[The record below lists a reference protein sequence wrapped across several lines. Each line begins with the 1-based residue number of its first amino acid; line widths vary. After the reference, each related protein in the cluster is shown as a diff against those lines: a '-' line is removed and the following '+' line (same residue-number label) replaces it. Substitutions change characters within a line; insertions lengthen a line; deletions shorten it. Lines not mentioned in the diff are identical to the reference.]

1 MNNLKIGGGY
11 MACRLAAMPS
21 TAGLSIPDGRSGRH
35 VNACFW
41 NKSTLTFTAG
51 QGQTNVYLLPWLPAP
66 LGISG
71 GTFGTT
77 LINGA
82 GVSSSITGNMT
93 GWCASSNL
101 YGTGDAHYPGN
112 VSLNPYN
119 ADKIRFSS
127 IGMRIRYTGPAQ
139 TAAGMLSVFKMPLS
153 LYGPETTTATAAAVT
168 PPTAGNFCTRYYA
181 AGTVTG
187 FTPVGVDMYKL
198 SDEYFTSST
207 PSCNVQM
214 FRPEQGVVVRL
225 SHSGDFKHVPWMSTA
240 AAPVR
245 EDATADKAVLAQSDC
260 VMSNDSILG
269 RSTGGLYCFDN
280 DWTPV
285 CVQFNGCNND
295 ASFLIETCVC
305 AEIQPQPDSAMA
317 TVALEGSKAHEAEL
331 VRTEKLLESQG
342 PALPLFGPR

>member
-1 MNNLKIGGGY
+1 MS
-11 MACRLAAMPS
+11 CRLSATPS
-21 TAGLSIPDGRSGRH
+21 SQGLSIPDGRSGRH

-41 NKSTLTFTAG
+41 NKSTLTFTAS

-66 LGISG
+66 LGLSAGNFGSSLLNGNGVPNSISG
-71 GTFGTT
+71 
-77 LINGA
+77 N
-82 GVSSSITGNMT
+82 ITGF
-93 GWCASSNL
+93 CASSNL

-119 ADKIRFSS
+119 ADKIRFTS

-153 LYGPETTTATAAAVT
+153 LYGPETTGSTSANAT
-168 PPTAGNFCTRYYA
+168 PPTTGTFCTRYYA
-181 AGTVTG
+181 AGNVTG
-187 FTPVGVDMYKL
+187 YTAVGVDMYKL
-198 SDEYFTSST
+198 SDEYFTTST

-225 SHSGDFKHVPWMSTA
+225 SHSGDFRHVPWFGTA

-245 EDATADKAVLAQSDC
+245 EDATGDKSVLSQNDC
-260 VMSNDSILG
+260 IFSNDVIAG
-269 RSTGGLYCFDN
+269 RTTGGLYCFDN

-285 CVQFNGCNND
+285 CVQFNGCNTD

-317 TVALEGSKAHEAEL
+317 TVALEGSKANMAEL
-331 VRTEKLLESQG
+331 IRTEKVLEQQG